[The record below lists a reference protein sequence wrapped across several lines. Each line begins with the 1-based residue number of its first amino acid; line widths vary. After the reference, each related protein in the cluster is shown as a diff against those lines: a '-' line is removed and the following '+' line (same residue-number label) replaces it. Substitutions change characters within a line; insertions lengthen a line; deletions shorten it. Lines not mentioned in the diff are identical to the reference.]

1 MSEEQ
6 IINYIKRD
14 IEETS
19 KQIEN
24 GDLMFIE
31 DNEKIRIAFL
41 QSLLNLYKKV
51 KKKNRSLLLKTA
63 TLEKQIKLMKSVN
76 INDNFISK
84 DKIKEAIE
92 NSVCDYDCLR
102 ENIEIL
108 LYGEEYFK

>member
-24 GDLMFIE
+24 GDLMIIE

-41 QSLLNLYKKV
+41 QGLLDLYNKEKEKNKNSISIEEIEKV
-51 KKKNRSLLLKTA
+51 L
-63 TLEKQIKLMKSVN
+63 
-76 INDNFISK
+76 
-84 DKIKEAIE
+84 E
-92 NSVCDYDCLR
+92 NSVSSYDCLKYD
-102 ENIEIL
+102 IQSL
-108 LYGEEYFK
+108 LYGEDCHR